1 MCFSDSPAKV
11 RRRSVYRKE
20 ASPDAAKTVRCG
32 GRSGWTKWYNCK
44 AVVFSKDHLG
54 GDFNYFFIFT
64 PNLGVAWSNLTFYFL
79 TCFFFNRQLLLVWVY
94 IFKHLCFSLLAGR
107 QSPPDS
113 YPKKTDESWRCPW
126 RTHPERGEQSA
137 WPPGRPGRPFC
148 SNSFLCRNASWRF
161 GLFFWNWNWLYT
173 IDIYKPHAPNLN
185 GILRYVICFL

>member
-1 MCFSDSPAKV
+1 MKSIIIRPVFFRGSVVMCFSDSPAKV

-79 TCFFFNRQLLLVWVY
+79 TCFFFNRQLPILCLSLYLQTPVFFLVGRTPESSRFLSKKNWW
-94 IFKHLCFSLLAGR
+94 ILAV
-107 QSPPDS
+107 SM
-113 YPKKTDESWRCPW
+113 KN
-126 RTHPERGEQSA
+126 
-137 WPPGRPGRPFC
+137 PPGTGGAERLTARTARTAVLFKLLFVQKC
-148 SNSFLCRNASWRF
+148 ELKVWFIFLKLKLA
-161 GLFFWNWNWLYT
+161 
-173 IDIYKPHAPNLN
+173 IYYRHL
-185 GILRYVICFL
+185 